1 MDLVLATRNPDKLRE
16 VRLGLAGLPVTFRS
30 ASEIAGAPEV
40 EENGTSYLEN
50 ATKKALTLARATGH
64 WALGD
69 DTGLEVES
77 LGGQPGLY
85 SARYAGVG
93 VSYADNR
100 RLLLQRLAGRP
111 KAERAARFVC
121 VMVVARPDGGIY
133 SAEGVA
139 DGYITEQEIGAQG
152 FGYDSIFW
160 MPSVGKTFAEL
171 TLEQKQ
177 AISHRGK
184 ALAAIRAYLERAAR
198 AQSAT
203 VAGQGR
209 CWW

>member
-1 MDLVLATRNPDKLRE
+1 MELILATRNPDKLRE
-16 VRLGLAGLPVTFRS
+16 IRLGLAGLPLTVRS
-30 ASEIAGAPEV
+30 AADVAGAPDV
-40 EENGTSYLEN
+40 EEDGASYLEN
-50 ATKKALTLARATGH
+50 ASKKALALARLTGQ

-93 VSYADNR
+93 VSYAENR
-100 RLLLQRLAGRP
+100 RLVLERLAGRP

-139 DGYITEQEIGAQG
+139 DGYITEQEAGAQG
-152 FGYDSIFW
+152 FGYDAIFW
-160 MPSVGKTFAEL
+160 VPMAGRTFAEL
-171 TLEQKQ
+171 SLEQKQ
-177 AISHRGK
+177 AISHRGH
-184 ALAAIRAYLERAAR
+184 ALKQIRAYLERALKAKR
-198 AQSAT
+198 AS

-209 CWW
+209 SWW

>member
-1 MDLVLATRNPDKLRE
+1 MELILATRNPDKLRE
-16 VRLGLAGLPVTFRS
+16 IRQGLAGLPLTFRS
-30 ASEIAGAPEV
+30 ASEIAGAPDV
-40 EENGTSYLEN
+40 EEDGASYLEN
-50 ATKKALTLARATGH
+50 ASKKALTLARATGQ
-64 WALGD
+64 WALAD

-93 VSYADNR
+93 VSYAENR
-100 RLLLQRLAGRP
+100 RLVLQRLAGRP

-121 VMVVARPDGGIY
+121 VMVVARLDGGIY

-139 DGYITEQEIGAQG
+139 DGYITEQETGSQG

-160 MPSVGKTFAEL
+160 VPSAGKTFAEM

-177 AISHRGK
+177 AISHRGH
-184 ALAAIRAYLERAAR
+184 ALKQIRTYLERVLKTKTA
-198 AQSAT
+198 S

-209 CWW
+209 SWW

>member
-1 MDLVLATRNPDKLRE
+1 MELILATRNPDKLRE
-16 VRLGLAGLPVTFRS
+16 IRQGLAGLPLTLRS
-30 ASEIAGAPEV
+30 ASEIAGVPDV
-40 EENGTSYLEN
+40 EEDGASYLEN
-50 ATKKALTLARATGH
+50 ASKKALTLARATGQ

-93 VSYADNR
+93 VSYAENR
-100 RLLLQRLAGRP
+100 RLVLQRLAGRP

-133 SAEGVA
+133 STEGVA
-139 DGYITEQEIGAQG
+139 DGYITEEETGSQG

-160 MPSVGKTFAEL
+160 LPSVGKTFAEL

-177 AISHRGK
+177 AISHRGRS
-184 ALAAIRAYLERAAR
+184 LVAIRAYLARAAQAR
-198 AQSAT
+198 STT

-209 CWW
+209 TWW

>member
-1 MDLVLATRNPDKLRE
+1 MELILSTRNPDKLRE
-16 VRLGLAGLPVTFRS
+16 IRQGLAGLPLTLRS
-30 ASEIAGAPEV
+30 AEEIAGAPDV
-40 EENGTSYLEN
+40 EENGASYLEN
-50 ATKKALTLARATGH
+50 ATKKALTLARLTGQ

-100 RLLLQRLAGRP
+100 RLVLQRLAGRS

-152 FGYDSIFW
+152 FGYDAIFW
-160 MPSVGKTFAEL
+160 VPSVGKTFAEL

-184 ALAAIRAYLERAAR
+184 ALAAIRAYL
-198 AQSAT
+198 AQTLRTKTIS
-203 VAGQGR
+203 VAGQGHT
-209 CWW
+209 WW